1 MRVGD
6 FGVEVL
12 AVQGDDIRELDTGHV
27 LARPGAVYALRLR
40 NFGPLRCVAKVE
52 IDGKAITAG
61 GLVLSAYSAVTLER
75 PVDEFETGRFTVVA
89 EGDERVFGPDGGRD
103 NGDLGLI
110 EARFRREL
118 PDSTR
123 PRNVR
128 PLPENPSLPFPSITP
143 PGRPMAPPEWSP
155 PGLRSE
161 GPETTGF
168 GDGVVRS
175 PTTGFGIDAGLSRL
189 SKSRRVPP
197 SELVE
202 RAAGTGLTGR
212 SNQQFEPVFVGT
224 LEQEATVLQLRLV
237 IGTDEAFSAPRPLRE
252 TDNAPARPAARP

>member
-40 NFGPLRCVAKVE
+40 NFGPLRCVARVE

-61 GLVLSAYSAVTLER
+61 GLVLNAYSAVTLER

-89 EGDERVFGPDGGRD
+89 EGNERVFGPDGGRD
-103 NGDLGLI
+103 NDDLGLI

-123 PRNVR
+123 PRTVR
-128 PLPENPSLPFPSITP
+128 PLPETPSLPFPSITP
-143 PGRPMAPPEWSP
+143 PGRPMAPAEWSP
-155 PGLRSE
+155 PGWRSAA
-161 GPETTGF
+161 PEPPHTDVTGF
-168 GDGVVRS
+168 GRS
-175 PTTGFGIDAGLSRL
+175 SLTPRN
-189 SKSRRVPP
+189 RP

-212 SNQQFEPVFVGT
+212 SNQQFDPVFVGT
-224 LEQEATVLQLRLV
+224 LEQETTVLQLRLV
-237 IGTDEAFSAPRPLRE
+237 IGTDEAFSSPRPLRQ

>member
-12 AVQGDDIRELDTGHV
+12 AVRDDDIRELDTGHV

-40 NFGPLRCVAKVE
+40 NFGPLRCVANVE
-52 IDGKAITAG
+52 IDAKAVTAG
-61 GLVLSAYSAVTLER
+61 GLVLDAYSAVTLER
-75 PVDEFETGRFTVVA
+75 PVDEFENGRFTVVA
-89 EGDERVFGPDGGRD
+89 EGNERVFGPDGGRD
-103 NGDLGLI
+103 NDDLGLI

-123 PRNVR
+123 PQNVR
-128 PLPENPSLPFPSITP
+128 PLPETPSLPFPSITP
-143 PGRPMAPPEWSP
+143 PSRPMAPSEWSP
-155 PGLRSE
+155 FGRRASPPDPRHTDVSAIARSY
-161 GPETTGF
+161 TTRGF
-168 GDGVVRS
+168 PAS
-175 PTTGFGIDAGLSRL
+175 A
-189 SKSRRVPP
+189 PP

-212 SNQQFEPVFVGT
+212 SNQRFESVFVGK

-237 IGTDEAFSAPRPLRE
+237 IGTDEAFSEPRPLRQ

>member
-12 AVQGDDIRELDTGHV
+12 AVHGDDIRELDTGHV

-40 NFGPLRCVAKVE
+40 NFGPLRCVANVE
-52 IDGKAITAG
+52 IDGKTVTAH
-61 GLVLSAYSAVTLER
+61 GLVLNPYGVVTLER

-103 NGDLGLI
+103 NESLGLI

-118 PDSTR
+118 PDSSR
-123 PRNVR
+123 PTNAR
-128 PLPENPSLPFPSITP
+128 PLPETPSVPFPSILP
-143 PGRPMAPPEWSP
+143 PGRPMAPSEWSP
-155 PGLRSE
+155 PGLRSSA
-161 GPETTGF
+161 PERPHT
-168 GDGVVRS
+168 DVSAIARS
-175 PTTGFGIDAGLSRL
+175 YTSRNRAP
-189 SKSRRVPP
+189 SAPP

-212 SNQQFEPVFVGT
+212 SNQRFEPVFVGT
-224 LEQEATVLQLRLV
+224 LEHETTVLQLRLV
-237 IGTDEAFSAPRPLRE
+237 IGTDEAFSAARPLHQ
-252 TDNAPARPAARP
+252 TDSTPARPAARP

>member
-12 AVQGDDIRELDTGHV
+12 PVHGDDVRELDTGHV

-40 NFGPLRCVAKVE
+40 NFGPLRCVANIE

-61 GLVLSAYSAVTLER
+61 GLVLNAYSAVTLER
-75 PVDEFETGRFTVVA
+75 PVDESEKGRFTVVA
-89 EGDERVFGPDGGRD
+89 EGNERVFGPDGGRD
-103 NGDLGLI
+103 NEDLGLI

-123 PRNVR
+123 PHNVR
-128 PLPENPSLPFPSITP
+128 PLPETTRLPFPSITP
-143 PGRPMAPPEWSP
+143 PSRPMAPSEWSP
-155 PGLRSE
+155 FGRRSAGSE
-161 GPETTGF
+161 PPHT
-168 GDGVVRS
+168 DVSAIARS
-175 PTTGFGIDAGLSRL
+175 YTRGMPAAA
-189 SKSRRVPP
+189 PP

-202 RAAGTGLTGR
+202 RAAGTGLTGH

-224 LEQEATVLQLRLV
+224 LEHEATVLQLRLV
-237 IGTDEAFSAPRPLRE
+237 IGTDEAFSEPRPLRQ

>member
-12 AVQGDDIRELDTGHV
+12 AVHGDDIRELDTGHV
-27 LARPGAVYALRLR
+27 LARPGAVYTLRLR
-40 NFGPLRCVAKVE
+40 NFGPLRCVADVE

-61 GLVLSAYSAVTLER
+61 GLVLNAYSVVTLER
-75 PVDEFETGRFTVVA
+75 PVDESETGRFTVVA

-103 NGDLGLI
+103 NDDLGLI

-118 PDSTR
+118 PDATR

-128 PLPENPSLPFPSITP
+128 PLPEMPGLPFPTITP
-143 PGRPMAPPEWSP
+143 PSRPMAPSEWSP
-155 PGLRSE
+155 PGWRSAA
-161 GPETTGF
+161 PEPPDVTGF
-168 GDGVVRS
+168 GAISRFTRS
-175 PTTGFGIDAGLSRL
+175 LPS
-189 SKSRRVPP
+189 SPPP

-224 LEQEATVLQLRLV
+224 LEAEATVLELRLV
-237 IGTDEAFSAPRPLRE
+237 IGTDEAFSAPRPLRS

>member
-61 GLVLSAYSAVTLER
+61 GLVLNAYSVVTLER

-89 EGDERVFGPDGGRD
+89 EGNERVFGPDGGRD

-123 PRNVR
+123 PQNVR
-128 PLPENPSLPFPSITP
+128 PLPEKPSLPFPSITP
-143 PGRPMAPPEWSP
+143 PGRPMAPSEWSP
-155 PGLRSE
+155 PGWNSEVRKTMGFDVDFGVTRSSK
-161 GPETTGF
+161 P
-168 GDGVVRS
+168 RS
-175 PTTGFGIDAGLSRL
+175 LPS
-189 SKSRRVPP
+189 

>member
-27 LARPGAVYALRLR
+27 LARAGAVYALRLR
-40 NFGPLRCVAKVE
+40 NFGPLRCVADIE
-52 IDGKAITAG
+52 IDGKAVTAG
-61 GLVLSAYSAVTLER
+61 GLVLNAYSAVTLER
-75 PVDEFETGRFTVVA
+75 PVDESEKGRFTVVA
-89 EGDERVFGPDGGRD
+89 EGNERVFGPDGGRD
-103 NGDLGLI
+103 NQDLGLI

-123 PRNVR
+123 PHTVR
-128 PLPENPSLPFPSITP
+128 PLRETPGVPFPSITP
-143 PGRPMAPPEWSP
+143 PGRPMAPPEWLP
-155 PGLRSE
+155 PGWSSE
-161 GPETTGF
+161 AGRITGSGVAGF
-168 GDGVVRS
+168 GRS
-175 PTTGFGIDAGLSRL
+175 RFTREFPPSA
-189 SKSRRVPP
+189 PP

-212 SNQQFEPVFVGT
+212 SNQQFEPVFVGK
-224 LEQEATVLQLRLV
+224 LEQEETVLQLRLV
-237 IGTDEAFSAPRPLRE
+237 IGTDEAFSEPRPLRQ